1 MVETFVQSTDDVVR
15 FLKDQHNLIKD
26 MFDEVL
32 SANDPKAREK
42 AFVDLRQLLA
52 VHETAEEM
60 VVYPAIRKMGEQG
73 RRIADARSVE
83 EDVAKRVLAKLEGM
97 DRTSSE
103 FQLAF
108 LEFRA
113 DVEGHAASEE
123 AEVFPLL
130 TKVGDDEPTMR
141 KVFMLVEQLAPTH
154 AHRLAPE
161 SALGNLL
168 VGPFVSIVDRTRD
181 AIRDMLAD

>member
-1 MVETFVQSTDDVVR
+1 MTSTNESQTTVAVIAEQHVELRRLMDSVAAGTADQASQSFDQLVR
-15 FLKDQHNLIKD
+15 L
-26 MFDEVL
+26 M
-32 SANDPKAREK
+32 
-42 AFVDLRQLLA
+42 A

-130 TKVGDDEPTMR
+130 AKVRDDEPTMR

>member
-1 MVETFVQSTDDVVR
+1 MTSTNESQTTVAVIAEQHVELRRLMDSVAAGTADQASQSFDQLVR
-15 FLKDQHNLIKD
+15 L
-26 MFDEVL
+26 M
-32 SANDPKAREK
+32 
-42 AFVDLRQLLA
+42 A

-97 DRTSSE
+97 DCKSSE

-130 TKVGDDEPTMR
+130 AKVGDDEPTMR
-141 KVFMLVEQLAPTH
+141 KVFTLVEQLAPTH

>member
-1 MVETFVQSTDDVVR
+1 MTSTNESQTTVAVIAEQHVELRRLMDSVAAGTAEESSQSFDRLVR
-15 FLKDQHNLIKD
+15 L
-26 MFDEVL
+26 M
-32 SANDPKAREK
+32 
-42 AFVDLRQLLA
+42 A

-130 TKVGDDEPTMR
+130 AKVRDDEPTMR

-181 AIRDMLAD
+181 AIRDVLAD